1 MLCVAREWPDMAQQA
16 TIVISAKFPGT
27 NGLIMLWCCSEKN
40 KFDDGHILTCLAL
53 LPTNL

>member
-1 MLCVAREWPDMAQQA
+1 MAQQA